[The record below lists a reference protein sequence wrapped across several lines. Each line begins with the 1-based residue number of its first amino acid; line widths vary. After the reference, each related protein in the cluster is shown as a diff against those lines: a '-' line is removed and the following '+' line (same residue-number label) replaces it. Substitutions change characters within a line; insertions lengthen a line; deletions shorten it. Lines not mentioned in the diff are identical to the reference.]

1 MINTELATLMTLLQ
15 QFLWPFIRIGAFL
28 LVSPLYSI
36 ESFTVRLRVALAMIL
51 TLFTLDNVMVPQ
63 SMPFDASSVGLI
75 LGEILVGA
83 LLGFS
88 LQVVNS
94 ALAIGGAA
102 ISNAM
107 GLSFANIVDPALGNI
122 PVVSQFFVIF
132 ATLIFLGLD
141 GHLQLIRLLIDS
153 FTLLPIGE
161 LPDFGRWYDVL
172 VVWLPEMFVFGL
184 SLALPVAISLLLM
197 NLGLGLVTRA
207 APAMNIFSIGFPA
220 LLLCGLVFLFLSL
233 PGLAAGIEIMWQR
246 SLDTAGTLLGR

>member
-1 MINTELATLMTLLQ
+1 MINTELATLMNLLQ
-15 QFLWPFIRIGAFL
+15 QFLWPFIRIAAFL

-36 ESFTVRLRVALAMIL
+36 EAFTVRLRIALAMVL
-51 TLFTLDNVMVPQ
+51 TLFALDNVLVPVNV
-63 SMPFDASSVGLI
+63 PFDAASIGVI
-75 LGEILVGA
+75 LGEILIGA

-88 LQVVNS
+88 LQVVNAS
-94 ALAIGGAA
+94 LAIGGAA
-102 ISNAM
+102 IANAM

-122 PVVSQFFVIF
+122 PVISQFFVIF

-141 GHLQLIRLLIDS
+141 GHLQLISLLLES
-153 FTLLPIGE
+153 FVLMPVGE

-172 VVWLPEMFVFGL
+172 VLWLPEMFTFGL

-220 LLLCGLVFLFLSL
+220 LLLCGIVFLFLSL
-233 PGLAAGIEIMWQR
+233 PGLAAGIEMMWVR

>member
-51 TLFTLDNVMVPQ
+51 TLFTLANVMVPQ

-161 LPDFGRWYDVL
+161 LPDFGR
-172 VVWLPEMFVFGL
+172 F
-184 SLALPVAISLLLM
+184 
-197 NLGLGLVTRA
+197 
-207 APAMNIFSIGFPA
+207 
-220 LLLCGLVFLFLSL
+220 
-233 PGLAAGIEIMWQR
+233 
-246 SLDTAGTLLGR
+246 